1 MANSGRPEK
10 RDARTRQ
17 EAQARAR
24 QVEAF
29 DRELGELERD
39 GVVTLDPGQRE
50 RVEGYHARLLA
61 ELAERFDVDRGEA
74 QSQMSLGMR
83 IASLLGALALSA
95 GVVLFFYRVWGLLG
109 TAAQVAILAGVPLL
123 ALVAVEVA
131 ARREKTLY
139 VASVLALLAGA
150 SFVLDLSAIGAIFN
164 MTSSPWVLLPWAAF
178 ALALAYW
185 YDLRLM
191 LAAGL
196 LLALGFLN
204 ALVAASAGI
213 DWSVSPARPEPLVA
227 MGVLVFA
234 GSFTGLARRERFP
247 ETWRLVGAA
256 AALLP
261 ILFLSVWTMVFSYH
275 LLPLTVLRALYDAAG
290 FALPVAGIWA
300 GIRYGWPEVVKLSTG
315 FLVVFVYAKCFDWW
329 WELIPRYLFFL
340 MLGGLA
346 VGAIVLLGRLRRRM
360 KAV

>member
-1 MANSGRPEK
+1 MTLAHGIGK
-10 RDARTRQ
+10 AQTRQ

-29 DRELGELERD
+29 ARELGELERE
-39 GVVTLDPGQRE
+39 GVLSLGAADRL
-50 RVEGYHARLLA
+50 RVEEYHAGLLG
-61 ELAERFDVDRGEA
+61 ELADRFDVDRGEG

-83 IASLLGALALSA
+83 VASLLGALTLSA

-109 TAAQVAILAGVPLL
+109 TPAQAAVLAGVPLL
-123 ALVAVEVA
+123 ALAAVDVA

-150 SFVLDLSAIGAIFN
+150 SFVLDLSALGAIFN
-164 MTSSPWVLLPWAAF
+164 MTPSPWVLLPWAAF
-178 ALALAYW
+178 ALALAYA
-185 YDLRLM
+185 YGLRLM

-196 LLALGFLN
+196 LLALGLVN
-204 ALVAASAGI
+204 ALLAAATGIEWAASPG
-213 DWSVSPARPEPLVA
+213 RPEPFIVLGA
-227 MGVLVFA
+227 LVFA
-234 GSFTGLARRERFP
+234 GSFTRLASGRERFA
-247 ETWRLVGAA
+247 EVWRLVGAA
-256 AALLP
+256 FVLLP
-261 ILFLSVWTMVFSYH
+261 IFFLSLWTLVLSYH
-275 LLPLTVLRALYDAAG
+275 LLPLAVLHAMYDAAG
-290 FALPVAGIWA
+290 FALPVAGIWL
-300 GIRYGWPEVVKLSTG
+300 GIRRRWPEIVKLSTS

-329 WELIPRYLFFL
+329 WEVMPRYLFFL